1 MGYVNLNALKTNI
14 SIKDLADV
22 CKDTQKDL
30 ANFAKNIIAPT
41 AKLGTKFEVIV
52 YPPVRLTKY

>member
-1 MGYVNLNALKTNI
+1 MGCVNVDALKINI

-30 ANFAKNIIAPT
+30 ASFVKNIIVPT
-41 AKLGTKFEVIV
+41 AKLGMKFEVIV
-52 YPPVRLTKY
+52 YPPVRLTK